1 MVNSIAPDPVFL
13 QRPTFTAV
21 AGLRKLRLHQL
32 TLWVNVA
39 AMEKRK
45 PHYDLAAVK
54 LAVRQRGADA
64 FTATA
69 LVGAQAMG
77 LDSASAIDVVCAMTR
92 ADFYKSMTTHAAS
105 HVWQDVYHCATPNGK
120 VAYVKVTLRADGSIV
135 IQFKEK

>member
-1 MVNSIAPDPVFL
+1 MPV
-13 QRPTFTAV
+13 
-21 AGLRKLRLHQL
+21 
-32 TLWVNVA
+32 
-39 AMEKRK
+39 EKRK

-54 LAVRQRGADA
+54 IAVQQRGADA

-77 LDSASAIDVVCAMTR
+77 LDSAQAISLVCAMTR

-105 HVWQDVYHCATPNGK
+105 QVWQDVYYRVAPNGK

>member
-1 MVNSIAPDPVFL
+1 
-13 QRPTFTAV
+13 
-21 AGLRKLRLHQL
+21 
-32 TLWVNVA
+32 
-39 AMEKRK
+39 MEKRK

-54 LAVRQRGADA
+54 TTIRQRGADA

-77 LDSASAIDVVCAMTR
+77 LDLAQAVGTVCAMTR

-105 HVWQDVYHCATPNGK
+105 QVWQDVYHPVTTNGK
-120 VAYVKVTLRADGSIV
+120 VAYVKVTLRVDGSIV

>member
-1 MVNSIAPDPVFL
+1 M
-13 QRPTFTAV
+13 
-21 AGLRKLRLHQL
+21 
-32 TLWVNVA
+32 A

-45 PHYDLAAVK
+45 PHYDLATVKIAVQ
-54 LAVRQRGADA
+54 QRGADA

-77 LDSASAIDVVCAMTR
+77 LDSALAIRLVCAMTR

-105 HVWQDVYHCATPNGK
+105 QVWQDVYHPVAPNGK
-120 VAYVKVTLRADGSIV
+120 VAYVKITLRAEGSIV

>member
-1 MVNSIAPDPVFL
+1 
-13 QRPTFTAV
+13 
-21 AGLRKLRLHQL
+21 
-32 TLWVNVA
+32 
-39 AMEKRK
+39 MEKRK

-77 LDSASAIDVVCAMTR
+77 LDSASAVDVVCAMTR
-92 ADFYKSMTTHAAS
+92 VAFYKSMTTHAAS
-105 HVWQDVYHCATPNGK
+105 QVWQDVYHCAMPSGK
-120 VAYVKVTLRADGSIV
+120 VAYVKVTLRVDGSIV